1 MTEINGISVPFI
13 PITPSGDISSNKVQ
27 SGENSFNS
35 IFQQELEKIKFSSH
49 ALKRL
54 ENRNIQL
61 NQTDIN
67 KIQDAVSKAE
77 QRGSKDSLVMVND
90 TGNVPTFVKVYAGLA
105 VVEAPPASKFQANPV
120 IAPLPTELSDAKFTV
135 NGAIP
140 VVLNTLIFA
149 TGGMGGIPFTIPVIL
164 Y

>member
-1 MTEINGISVPFI
+1 MAEINGISVPFI
-13 PITPSGDISSNKVQ
+13 PITQSGEPTSSKVQ

-61 NQTDIN
+61 NETDIN

-77 QRGSKDSLVMVND
+77 QKGSKDSLVMVND
-90 TGNVPTFVKVYAGLA
+90 TAFIVNIPNRTVVTAMPVNDSNENVFTNIDSVVFV
-105 VVEAPPASKFQANPV
+105 
-120 IAPLPTELSDAKFTV
+120 
-135 NGAIP
+135 
-140 VVLNTLIFA
+140 
-149 TGGMGGIPFTIPVIL
+149 
-164 Y
+164 